1 MKTIRAAIFFV
12 TIMLAAGAF
21 AAQYPSGSSG
31 MPQSQ
36 PQGGMQP
43 GQATPSQTLPQ
54 QNQGT
59 IQPGQSGQQAGQ
71 PAQTSPQPSGAPSI
85 DDQVRV
91 LSEQLSL
98 SSDQQAKLRSALEDQ
113 HAQAIE
119 IIQDNS
125 MPRENKVMKIRA
137 VRETTI
143 NRVRTSLNDDQKKKF
158 DQMIQQQDQR
168 TEQMHQ
174 QPGQQP
180 PPKQ

>member
-43 GQATPSQTLPQ
+43 GQAAPSQTLPQ
-54 QNQGT
+54 QNQGA

-71 PAQTSPQPSGAPSI
+71 PAQTSPQPGGAPSI